1 MRVINAIKNL
11 FKKSKD
17 NNTLLKCILESSDDI
32 KDDWE
37 VIKNDWE
44 DNWEVINDCVE
55 YEIDENLLQTC
66 KKVKNKI
73 TLQTILN
80 TRKQMMDKYKQE
92 WCLVMDT
99 NFLIQINRYSPEI
112 VKNILENNYDDDLMV
127 VEIV

>member
-17 NNTLLKCILESSDDI
+17 NNTLLKCILEPI
-32 KDDWE
+32 DDWE
-37 VIKNDWE
+37 IMDLVDYY
-44 DNWEVINDCVE
+44 VE
-55 YEIDENLLQTC
+55 YEKDENLLQTC

-80 TRKQMMDKYKQE
+80 TRKQTMDKYKQN

-99 NFLIQINRYSPEI
+99 KFLIQINRYSPEI
-112 VKNILENNYDDDLMV
+112 VKNILENDYDYNYDDLIL
-127 VEIV
+127 VEII